1 MTEFT
6 IFHIDGTQAVQPNVF
21 DSKDAAEAESEARIL
36 ASESTTTPYGNGEFF
51 VKDEH
56 GNEYGVGETPD
67 SLHVWIRPATAT
79 LTRIKKSVRFIGV
92 SDVRVVAIHYQW
104 GGPADDGFGRV
115 ELYID
120 GSWVRSRLL
129 EEFVEIVHAVPTPAS
144 APVPFAPLRV
154 AAAAPVVAISKNP
167 LLPSKRR
174 GLNRD
179 IM

>member
-1 MTEFT
+1 MNRFT
-6 IFHIDGTQAVQPNVF
+6 IHHIDGTAASAPNVF
-21 DSKDAAEAESEARIL
+21 DSKDDAWDEAGARIF

-79 LTRIKKSVRFIGV
+79 LTRIKKSVEFIGV
-92 SDVRVVAIHYQW
+92 SDVRVVGLHYQW
-104 GGPADDGFGRV
+104 GGPADFNFGLV

-120 GSWVRSRLL
+120 GRWIKSRPF
-129 EEFVEIVHAVPTPAS
+129 EEFVEIVHAQAAPA
-144 APVPFAPLRV
+144 PFAPLRV
-154 AAAAPVVAISKNP
+154 VAAAPVVAISNNP
-167 LLPSKRR
+167 ILPKRR
-174 GLNRD
+174 GLSPN